1 VVTTADSGGDDGG
14 QAHELVD
21 EVVHAVGE
29 AHNLV
34 GADGVGEHGQP
45 IHPMYPADEHHV
57 AALRQPGA
65 GAGGGGLVAD
75 EHQRGA
81 GISMAGRIGA
91 GCHIELEG
99 EPGGEVDDLVEQRG
113 IVGYEQWSVH

>member
-1 VVTTADSGGDDGG
+1 MTASPAASTVAPAPPRPPTTANTRPRTAVVTTADSGGDDGG

-57 AALRQPGA
+57 AALRQSGA
-65 GAGGGGLVAD
+65 GAGGGG
-75 EHQRGA
+75 
-81 GISMAGRIGA
+81 SSPM
-91 GCHIELEG
+91 
-99 EPGGEVDDLVEQRG
+99 
-113 IVGYEQWSVH
+113 STS